1 MTYAQVAVK
10 ASVHERLI
18 MDARTL
24 VILDEVHHGGD
35 ALSWGDA
42 LREAYSRATRR
53 LLLSG
58 TPFRSDT
65 APIPFVEYH
74 PDEHGIRLSR
84 TDYSYGYGRAL
95 EDGVVRPVI
104 FLVYAGQDALAHQD
118 RRRDGGAARAGQHEG
133 HHRRR
138 RGAPRSI
145 PRGSGSR
152 RCCGRRTAA

>member
-10 ASVHERLI
+10 ASVHQRLTE
-18 MDARTL
+18 DARTL

-42 LREAYSRATRR
+42 LREAYGRATRR

-74 PDEHGIRLSR
+74 PDDKGIRISR
-84 TDYSYGYGRAL
+84 TDYAYGYRRAL
-95 EDGVVRPVI
+95 EDGVVRPVM
-104 FLVYAGQDALAHQD
+104 FLVYAGKMRWRTRAAGSATSGHSCAIDAV
-118 RRRDGGAARAGQHEG
+118 RR
-133 HHRRR
+133 
-138 RGAPRSI
+138 P
-145 PRGSGSR
+145 
-152 RCCGRRTAA
+152 

>member
-1 MTYAQVAVK
+1 
-10 ASVHERLI
+10 

-42 LREAYSRATRR
+42 LREAYGRATRR

-84 TDYSYGYGRAL
+84 TDYGYGYRPRAR
-95 EDGVVRPVI
+95 G
-104 FLVYAGQDALAHQD
+104 
-118 RRRDGGAARAGQHEG
+118 RRRAAR
-133 HHRRR
+133 
-138 RGAPRSI
+138 
-145 PRGSGSR
+145 
-152 RCCGRRTAA
+152 